1 MDGGGREGR
10 WNWMQTVSCVFIQT
24 VFVLFSKRSG
34 DEGGGGRVS
43 TNRQRERK
51 VKANSPTQCD
61 QSELFED

>member
-24 VFVLFSKRSG
+24 VFVLFSKRNR

-43 TNRQRERK
+43 TDGHRERK
-51 VKANSPTQCD
+51 VKDNSPTQCD
-61 QSELFED
+61 QSELSED